1 MGGAMLGAIYLISKE
16 QDLYGIINGIFVF
29 LTNVK
34 YTWLVA
40 AVAAAFVLVRYGVG
54 FLKRLSA

>member
-1 MGGAMLGAIYLISKE
+1 MLGAIYLISKE
-16 QDLYGIINGIFVF
+16 QDHGIINGIFVF

-54 FLKRLSA
+54 FKTQLSA